1 MQRNASL
8 DDKPLDIAVIGSGIA
23 GMSAA
28 WLLSEKHNITVFEQN
43 SRIGG
48 HTNTVEVVQDGLIT
62 PVDTG
67 FIVYNEANY
76 PNLVE
81 LMKHLKVKTQETK
94 MSFSVSLDQ
103 GKFEFGSSNANSFFG
118 QRSNIFNFDFWMML
132 RDINKFFNEAKKFK
146 NDLSRDN
153 SLTLGEF
160 LSQGSYRTPFI
171 EKFILPMGAAIW
183 SSKSDDIKNQPA
195 TTFINFFSSH
205 GLLRFN
211 NPIKWQTVI
220 GGSREYVKKLTE
232 RYSEHVRLNA
242 KVKSI
247 QREKSGVRV
256 IDILNRKHKFDHVV
270 IATHADEALEIISD
284 AEKNET
290 EILSNFRYNNSR
302 VILHSDPSLMPHKK
316 NVWSS
321 WNFLGNASNGVS
333 VTYWMNLLQSL
344 GSEKQYFVSVNP
356 KSEPKQSLLHQS
368 FQYQHPHFDLKSWT
382 AQKKLWS
389 LQGKK
394 NTWFCGSY
402 FGYGFHEDALQA
414 GLAVAEDLGGVQRP
428 WKVEENSGRIYRFN
442 GSERIAG
449 AEHEI

>member
-1 MQRNASL
+1 M
-8 DDKPLDIAVIGSGIA
+8 
-23 GMSAA
+23 
-28 WLLSEKHNITVFEQN
+28 
-43 SRIGG
+43 
-48 HTNTVEVVQDGLIT
+48 
-62 PVDTG
+62 
-67 FIVYNEANY
+67 
-76 PNLVE
+76 
-81 LMKHLKVKTQETK
+81 
-94 MSFSVSLDQ
+94 
-103 GKFEFGSSNANSFFG
+103 
-118 QRSNIFNFDFWMML
+118 
-132 RDINKFFNEAKKFK
+132 
-146 NDLSRDN
+146 
-153 SLTLGEF
+153 
-160 LSQGSYRTPFI
+160 
-171 EKFILPMGAAIW
+171 
-183 SSKSDDIKNQPA
+183 
-195 TTFINFFSSH
+195 
-205 GLLRFN
+205 
-211 NPIKWQTVI
+211 
-220 GGSREYVKKLTE
+220 TE

-247 QREKSGVRV
+247 LREKSGVRV

>member
-1 MQRNASL
+1 MQRNASSVV
-8 DDKPLDIAVIGSGIA
+8 KPLDIAVIGSGIA

-28 WLLSEKHNITVFEQN
+28 WLLSQKHNITVFEKN

-48 HTNTVEVVQDGLIT
+48 HTNTVKVVHDGIIT

-76 PNLVE
+76 PNFVE
-81 LMKHLKVKTQETK
+81 LMKHLNVKTQATE
-94 MSFSVSLDQ
+94 MSFSVSLEE

-118 QRSNIFNFDFWMML
+118 QRSNIFKFNFWMML
-132 RDINKFFNEAKKFK
+132 KDINKFFNEAKKFN
-146 NDLSRDN
+146 NDPSRDN

-160 LSQGSYRTPFI
+160 LSQGHYGLAFI

-205 GLLRFN
+205 GLLQFN
-211 NPIKWQTVI
+211 NPIKWQSVI
-220 GGSREYVKKLTE
+220 GGSREYIKKLTKG
-232 RYSEHVRLNA
+232 YSQRVKLNA

-247 QREKSGVRV
+247 QRKKSRIRV
-256 IDILNRKHKFDHVV
+256 VDILECEHNFDHVV

-284 AEKNET
+284 ANKIET
-290 EILSNFRYNNSR
+290 EILSKFKYNNSR
-302 VILHSDPSLMPHKK
+302 VILHSDQSLMPHQK

-321 WNFLGNASNGVS
+321 WNFLGSTSSGVS

-344 GSEKQYFVSVNP
+344 GNDNQYFVSVNP
-356 KSEPKQSLLHQS
+356 KSEPKRSLLHQT
-368 FQYQHPHFDLKSWT
+368 FQYQHPHFDLKSWA

-389 LQGKK
+389 LQGVK

-414 GLAVAEDLGGVQRP
+414 GLAVAEELGGLQRP
-428 WKVEENSGRIYRFN
+428 WTVKGNSGRIYRFN
-442 GSERIAG
+442 GSKRIAD
-449 AEHEI
+449 A